1 MGRQLLV
8 GVAVQA
14 AVYIQSLV
22 LFPIVIRHA
31 GATVYGEFVVELTLL
46 YLAFGLYA
54 SGVPYRYRR
63 NLVSAQTRSERRA
76 LFAPQFAFQL
86 VCVAAVSA
94 AIIAW
99 TAVSDSNGSPLSRAL
114 PLIAWIIANTFYRLA
129 ADYFRYSL
137 RMGIF
142 NFLSGAP
149 PYLFLAAV
157 VAVVVAHGALSVDR
171 LIVMQAASFALPA
184 LLPLGKML
192 GEIGLPRP
200 TLRWRAL
207 VDDFKQGAP
216 LTLELVID
224 FLLASSDRLLIAAF
238 LSLAAVGSYQPAY
251 TLGML
256 VIFLPRVFD
265 AIMLPNLNRL
275 IDRGSIAEAEGLIQ
289 VMLNLLLL
297 IALPFAAASFFVA
310 PTLLRVL
317 TNAEIASASRWVTPV
332 VACAAIC
339 YGAMLIAGQ
348 VAFALRKT
356 RVLAVAN
363 ASGGAINIAL
373 NLLLLPVFAS
383 ILLPAATTL
392 IGYGVGLAVTVVFL
406 RRFWRFRID
415 WRGALRSVA
424 AAAAMTLLLYQL
436 GYRPGVVAL
445 QAPAMLGGSIAGGVV
460 VYFAVLWLTGVRI
473 ADFRALF
480 GYGGAR
486 SGEAAEM

>member
-31 GATVYGEFVVELTLL
+31 GATTYGDFVVQLTLL
-46 YLAFGLYA
+46 YLLFGLYA

-63 NLVSAQTRSERRA
+63 ELVSTQTPGERRA
-76 LFAPQFAFQL
+76 LFGPQFAFQL
-86 VCVAAVSA
+86 VCVAVVSA
-94 AIIAW
+94 AIVVW
-99 TAVSDSNGSPLSRAL
+99 TCTSNTGSSAISRAL
-114 PLIAWIIANTFYRLA
+114 PLIAWIVANTFYRLV
-129 ADYFRYSL
+129 ADYFRYTL

-142 NFLSGAP
+142 NFLTGVP
-149 PYLFLAAV
+149 PYLFLVFV
-157 VAVVVAHGALSVDR
+157 VSVVFARGALSVDH

-192 GEIGLPRP
+192 REIGLPRP
-200 TLRWRAL
+200 TLRWRTIVA
-207 VDDFKQGAP
+207 DFKQGAP

-275 IDRGSIAEAEGLIQ
+275 IDRGKIAEAESLIQ

-297 IALPFAAASFFVA
+297 IALPFAAASFFIA

-348 VAFALRKT
+348 VAFALRRT
-356 RVLAVAN
+356 RAIAVAN
-363 ASGGAINIAL
+363 ASGGAINVIL

-383 ILLPAATTL
+383 ILLPAVTTL
-392 IGYGVGLAVTVVFL
+392 IGYAVGLALTAAAL
-406 RRFWRFRID
+406 RRYWRFRID
-415 WRGALRSVA
+415 RPGALRCAVA
-424 AAAAMTLLLYQL
+424 AAAMILLLYQL
-436 GYRPGVVAL
+436 GYRPGVFTAQNPVTLA
-445 QAPAMLGGSIAGGVV
+445 ASIAAGVV
-460 VYFAVLWLTGVRI
+460 VYFAVLWVSGVRI
-473 ADFRALF
+473 RDFSAIF
-480 GYGGAR
+480 GYPE
-486 SGEAAEM
+486 SPEEAA

>member
-31 GATVYGEFVVELTLL
+31 GATTYGDFVVQLTLL
-46 YLAFGLYA
+46 YLLFGLYA

-63 NLVSAQTRSERRA
+63 ELVSTQTPGERRA
-76 LFAPQFAFQL
+76 LFGPQFAFQL
-86 VCVAAVSA
+86 VCVAVVSA
-94 AIIAW
+94 AIVVW
-99 TAVSDSNGSPLSRAL
+99 TCATNTGSSAISRAL
-114 PLIAWIIANTFYRLA
+114 PLIAWIVANTFYRLV
-129 ADYFRYSL
+129 ADYFRYTL

-142 NFLSGAP
+142 NFLTGVP
-149 PYLFLAAV
+149 PYLFLVFV
-157 VAVVVAHGALSVDR
+157 VSVVFARGALSVDR

-192 GEIGLPRP
+192 REIGLPRP
-200 TLRWRAL
+200 TLRWRTIVA
-207 VDDFKQGAP
+207 DFKQGAP

-275 IDRGSIAEAEGLIQ
+275 IDRGKIAEAESLIQ

-297 IALPFAAASFFVA
+297 IALPFAAASFFIA

-348 VAFALRKT
+348 VAFALRRT
-356 RVLAVAN
+356 RAIAVAN
-363 ASGGAINIAL
+363 ASGGAINVIL

-383 ILLPAATTL
+383 IVLPAVTTL
-392 IGYGVGLAVTVVFL
+392 IGYAVGLALTAAAL
-406 RRFWRFRID
+406 RRYWRFRID
-415 WRGALRSVA
+415 RPGALRCAVA
-424 AAAAMTLLLYQL
+424 AAAMILLLYQL
-436 GYRPGVVAL
+436 GYRPGVFTAQNPVTLA
-445 QAPAMLGGSIAGGVV
+445 ASIAAGVV
-460 VYFAVLWLTGVRI
+460 VYFAVLWVSGVRI
-473 ADFRALF
+473 RDFSAIF
-480 GYGGAR
+480 GYPE
-486 SGEAAEM
+486 SPEEAA

>member
-31 GATVYGEFVVELTLL
+31 GATTYGEFVVQLTLL
-46 YLAFGLYA
+46 YLIFGLYA

-63 NLVSAQTRSERRA
+63 DLVSAQTDGERRA
-76 LFAPQFAFQL
+76 LFGPQFAFQL
-86 VCVAAVSA
+86 VCVAVVSA
-94 AIIAW
+94 AI
-99 TAVSDSNGSPLSRAL
+99 AVWASVSKTGGTPAF
-114 PLIAWIIANTFYRLA
+114 PLIAWIVANTFYRLV
-129 ADYFRYSL
+129 ADYFRYTL
-137 RMGIF
+137 CMGIF
-142 NFLSGAP
+142 NFLTGAP
-149 PYLFLAAV
+149 PYLFLTFV
-157 VAVVVAHGALSVDR
+157 VLVVLTRGGLSVDQ

-192 GEIGLPRP
+192 RGIGLPRP
-200 TLRWRAL
+200 TLRWRTVA
-207 VDDFKQGAP
+207 DDFKQGAP

-275 IDRGSIAEAEGLIQ
+275 IDQGKTAEAERLIQ

-317 TNAEIASASRWVTPV
+317 TNPEIAAASRWVTPV

-348 VAFALRKT
+348 VAFALRRT
-356 RVLAVAN
+356 RVIAVAN
-363 ASGGAINIAL
+363 ASGGAINIVL

-392 IGYGVGLAVTVVFL
+392 IGYAVGLALTAVSL
-406 RRFWRFRID
+406 RRYWRFRVD
-415 WRGALRSVA
+415 WPGALRCA
-424 AAAAMTLLLYQL
+424 LAAAAMTLLLYQL
-436 GYRPGVVAL
+436 GYQPGAFTAQSPVTLAV
-445 QAPAMLGGSIAGGVV
+445 SIAAAIV
-460 VYFAVLWLTGVRI
+460 VYFAVLWLSGVRI
-473 ADFRALF
+473 SDFRAVF
-480 GYGGAR
+480 GYAE
-486 SGEAAEM
+486 SPEEAA

>member
-14 AVYIQSLV
+14 AVYLQSLV

-31 GATVYGEFVVELTLL
+31 GASTYGEFVVHLTLL
-46 YLAFGLYA
+46 YLMFGLYA

-63 NLVSAQTRSERRA
+63 DLVSARTAGERRG
-76 LFAPQFAFQL
+76 LFGPQFAFQL
-86 VCVAAVSA
+86 ACVGAVSA
-94 AIIAW
+94 AIVIWACL
-99 TAVSDSNGSPLSRAL
+99 SDAGGSPMSRAS
-114 PLIAWIIANTFYRLA
+114 PLIAWIIANTFYRLV
-129 ADYFRYSL
+129 ADYFRYTL

-142 NFLSGAP
+142 NFLSGVP
-149 PYLFLAAV
+149 PYLFLAFV
-157 VAVVVAHGALSVDR
+157 VSVVFARGALSVDR

-192 GEIGLPRP
+192 REIGVPRP
-200 TLRWRAL
+200 TLRWRA
-207 VDDFKQGAP
+207 VVADFKLGAP
-216 LTLELVID
+216 LTLELIID

-275 IDRGSIAEAEGLIQ
+275 IDRGKIAEAEGLIQ

-297 IALPFAAASFFVA
+297 IALPFAAASFLIA

-317 TNAEIASASRWVTPV
+317 TNAEIATASRWVTPV

-348 VAFALRKT
+348 VAFALRRT
-356 RVLAVAN
+356 RVIAVAN
-363 ASGGAINIAL
+363 ASGGAINIVL

-383 ILLPAATTL
+383 ILLPAVTTL
-392 IGYGVGLAVTVVFL
+392 VGYAVGLALTTLSL
-406 RRFWRFRID
+406 RRYWRFRID
-415 WRGALRSVA
+415 WPGALRCLV
-424 AAAAMTLLLYQL
+424 AAAAMTLLLHQL
-436 GYRPGVVAL
+436 GYRPGVFTA
-445 QAPAMLGGSIAGGVV
+445 QNPATLAASITAGIV
-460 VYFAVLWLTGVRI
+460 VYFAVLWVSGVRI
-473 ADFRALF
+473 RDFRAVL
-480 GYGGAR
+480 GHAGGPE
-486 SGEAAEM
+486 EAL

>member
-14 AVYIQSLV
+14 AVYVQSLV

-31 GATVYGEFVVELTLL
+31 GATTYGDFVVQLTLL
-46 YLAFGLYA
+46 YLLFGLYA

-63 NLVSAQTRSERRA
+63 DLVSAQTAGDRRA
-76 LFAPQFAFQL
+76 LFGPQFAFQL
-86 VCVAAVSA
+86 VCVAVVLVAIVVWTSVSKTGNTPVSA
-94 AIIAW
+94 
-99 TAVSDSNGSPLSRAL
+99 AL
-114 PLIAWIIANTFYRLA
+114 PLIAWIIANTFYRLV
-129 ADYFRYSL
+129 ADYFRYTL

-142 NFLSGAP
+142 NFLTGVP
-149 PYLFLAAV
+149 PYLFLVFV
-157 VAVVVAHGALSVDR
+157 VSVVLAQGALSVDR
-171 LIVMQAASFALPA
+171 LIAMQAASFALPA

-192 GEIGLPRP
+192 REIGLPRP
-200 TLRWRAL
+200 TLCWRTV

-275 IDRGSIAEAEGLIQ
+275 IDQGKTVEAECLIQ

-317 TNAEIASASRWVTPV
+317 TNAEIASVSRWVTPV

-348 VAFALRKT
+348 VAFALRRT
-356 RVLAVAN
+356 RVIAVAN
-363 ASGGAINIAL
+363 ASGSAINIVL

-392 IGYGVGLAVTVVFL
+392 IGYAVGLTLTAVSL
-406 RRFWRFRID
+406 RRYWRFRID
-415 WRGALRSVA
+415 RLGALRCVVA
-424 AAAAMTLLLYQL
+424 SAAMTLLLYQL
-436 GYRPGVVAL
+436 GYRPGVFTA
-445 QAPAMLGGSIAGGVV
+445 QSPATLAASIAAGIV
-460 VYFAVLWLTGVRI
+460 VYFAVLWISGVRI
-473 ADFRALF
+473 RDFRAVF
-480 GYGGAR
+480 GYAG
-486 SGEAAEM
+486 SPEEAA

>member
-31 GATVYGEFVVELTLL
+31 GASTYGDFVVQLTLL
-46 YLAFGLYA
+46 YLVFGLYA

-63 NLVSAQTRSERRA
+63 ELVSAQGAQARRA
-76 LFAPQFAFQL
+76 LFGPQFAFQL
-86 VCVAAVSA
+86 VCVSVVAV
-94 AIIAW
+94 AIVVW
-99 TAVSDSNGSPLSRAL
+99 TTVTTTGEPPLSRAL
-114 PLIAWIIANTFYRLA
+114 PLIVWIVANTFYRLV
-129 ADYFRYSL
+129 ADYFRYTL

-142 NFLSGAP
+142 NFLTGVP
-149 PYLFLAAV
+149 PYLFLVFVVSAV
-157 VAVVVAHGALSVDR
+157 LAGDALSVDR

-184 LLPLGKML
+184 LLPLGKL
-192 GEIGLPRP
+192 LQEIGLPRP
-200 TLRWRAL
+200 VLRWRTV

-275 IDRGSIAEAEGLIQ
+275 IDQARIAEAEKLVQ

-297 IALPFAAASFFVA
+297 IALPFAAASFLVA

-317 TNAEIASASRWVTPV
+317 TNPEIASASRWVTPV

-348 VAFALRKT
+348 VAFALRRT
-356 RVLAVAN
+356 RVIAVAN
-363 ASGGAINIAL
+363 ASGGAINIVL
-373 NLLLLPVFAS
+373 NLLLLPVVAS

-392 IGYGVGLAVTVVFL
+392 IGYGIGLALTTVSL
-406 RRFWRFRID
+406 RRYWRFRVD
-415 WRGALRSVA
+415 WAGALRCAV

-436 GYRPGVVAL
+436 GYRPGVFTAQNPVTLA
-445 QAPAMLGGSIAGGVV
+445 ASIAAGIV
-460 VYFAVLWLTGVRI
+460 VYFAVLWLGGVRI
-473 ADFRALF
+473 SDFRAVF
-480 GYGGAR
+480 GYAA
-486 SGEAAEM
+486 SPEEAA